1 MMCVL
6 TEVYDASIHLPC
18 GKLCDSNC
26 EYYHHKVEFKTDTF
40 VNDVIDVV

>member
-6 TEVYDASIHLPC
+6 TEVYGILIHLPC
-18 GKLCDSNC
+18 GKLCDSNY
-26 EYYHHKVEFKTDTF
+26 EHYLHKVEFKTDTF